1 MTASGERPAGR
12 GDERGDGR
20 GDERGGG
27 HDGGPADGGGRDE
40 WDAGRIRR
48 LRGHLGLTQAG
59 MSELLNAR
67 QQTISEWERGRYRP
81 RGPSARLLSYVAEDA
96 GFEYG
101 DDDPDDDPEDDPD
114 DGG

>member
-1 MTASGERPAGR
+1 MDASGERDAGEA
-12 GDERGDGR
+12 GGR
-20 GDERGGG
+20 PEGRD
-27 HDGGPADGGGRDE
+27 GGRDE
-40 WDAGRIRR
+40 WDAERIRR

-81 RGPSARLLSYVAEDA
+81 RGPSARLLSYVAEDS
-96 GFEYG
+96 GFQYG
-101 DDDPDDDPEDDPD
+101 EDDPEPEDDPD

>member
-1 MTASGERPAGR
+1 MAAGGERPGEYGGGR
-12 GDERGDGR
+12 GGEGGDERDDGR
-20 GDERGGG
+20 EGGE
-27 HDGGPADGGGRDE
+27 AEGGGRDE

-96 GFEYG
+96 GFEY
-101 DDDPDDDPEDDPD
+101 DESDPD